1 MSDYNFWQNIE
12 GGWKQLK
19 NWCLHKRSDTPSDS
33 IEGGV
38 WYNETSKRIGIDVGS
53 ENKEL
58 AYVGEGGADYIGVID
73 AVPPILTYNNNGTIT
88 VASCNVRLYSNPDY
102 NGLAKEYN
110 IPSKTLTMTDGGDE
124 IVIAHYNSGTPEYRL
139 VNRVDINN
147 YGNGDTRKIVL
158 GERYDEVQNI
168 INNEFSVVYHV
179 VEEGEN
185 LSTIAAKYGT
195 DYLTIAQMN
204 GIVNPN
210 IIYPG
215 QKLRVK

>member
-1 MSDYNFWQNIE
+1 M
-12 GGWKQLK
+12 
-19 NWCLHKRSDTPSDS
+19 
-33 IEGGV
+33 
-38 WYNETSKRIGIDVGS
+38 
-53 ENKEL
+53 
-58 AYVGEGGADYIGVID
+58 
-73 AVPPILTYNNNGTIT
+73 NG
-88 VASCNVRLYSNPDY
+88 
-102 NGLAKEYN
+102 
-110 IPSKTLTMTDGGDE
+110 
-124 IVIAHYNSGTPEYRL
+124 
-139 VNRVDINN
+139 N